1 MREIDDKCDTLES
14 KISNFFSIA
23 LTVRW
28 TFSFIVCLRILC
40 VCGSRLLRRCLRDER
55 RSATWS
61 LVIQWRKYPR
71 TWKPEKSL
79 LVKTR
84 SLDPETAPNADCRE
98 VFLSDV
104 DGLERLKALI
114 NSYKINV
121 GTSTGKTLK
130 SICRKH
136 KGDKGMKIIFDLT
149 TCLSD
154 YMRRRLNLAILK
166 IWRSNSLN
174 VCQWETQSQITESV
188 KAK

>member
-14 KISNFFSIA
+14 KISNLFSIA

-40 VCGSRLLRRCLRDER
+40 VCGSRLLRRCLRDEQP
-55 RSATWS
+55 SATWSLLPFS

-71 TWKPEKSL
+71 TWKPEKTL

-84 SLDPETAPNADCRE
+84 SLDPEGVLNADCRE
-98 VFLSDV
+98 AFLSDV
-104 DGLERLKALI
+104 DGLERLKAII
-114 NSYKINV
+114 NSYKIKV
-121 GTSTGKTLK
+121 GTATGKTLK
-130 SICRKH
+130 SIWRKH

-154 YMRRRLNLAILK
+154 
-166 IWRSNSLN
+166 
-174 VCQWETQSQITESV
+174 
-188 KAK
+188 